1 MPLRALNHLRRG
13 LSALLGVS
21 ILLGSLTIVTGVCII
36 AGPDRPVISL
46 AVCHPLQSLNSA
58 STPLI
63 VPPVA
68 GSYKPVPCPRS
79 AFLEGPRVKL
89 INLNFP
95 PDPPP
100 PKTAA

>member
-1 MPLRALNHLRRG
+1 MPLRALNKGRRG
-13 LSALLGVS
+13 LSALLAVS

-46 AVCHPLQSLNSA
+46 DVCHPLQSFNLA
-58 STPLI
+58 STPSI
-63 VPPVA
+63 VPPA
-68 GSYKPVPCPRS
+68 ARFSEPVLCPRS
-79 AFLEGPRVKL
+79 ASPEGPRVKL